1 MLEQR
6 TKTYHF
12 LEGGGEL
19 GELTRS
25 FHWSQT
31 PLGPFEQWPQSL
43 RTMVDVILHS
53 EFPMLLWWG
62 DELIQFYNDAYRATL
77 GDKGK
82 HPRALG
88 QKAEQCWPETWHL
101 IKPLIDHVRKGG
113 AIWTEDQ
120 LIPIFRNG
128 RIEDVYWTFGY
139 SAVRDDSGR
148 IAGVLVI
155 CNETTRQVTALQK
168 VEESERTLRSIIIN
182 APVGICI
189 LKGDELR
196 AEVVNDI
203 FLELTGRKREELEGK
218 PYWDVLTEI
227 KETYAPIVDTV
238 ATSGASYRGK
248 EEKLKL
254 IRHGR
259 EETLYIDYM
268 VEPLKPKKDEPER
281 KVMILAIDVT
291 DKVVARH
298 KVEESEQRYRTLIT
312 EATVAIALYTGP
324 DFRIQYVNEIMTGY
338 WGKDASVMGKTL
350 EEALPEIS
358 GQSFLKK
365 LNHVYETGETYIG
378 TSEEALL
385 NVNGKLQAF
394 YFNYVYKALRDCDG
408 KAYAIHHM
416 AMDVTEQ
423 VVANKRVEQSEENL
437 RNIISRAPVAMC
449 IFKGSEFVVEIANE
463 RMIQLWGKKR
473 EEVIYK
479 PIFQGLPEVR
489 HQGFEEILER
499 VYRTGETH
507 SASSVPV
514 TLPRTN
520 GIVTVYVNFVYEA
533 FREADGSISGIMA
546 VATEVTEQVIARQKI
561 EDLVQERT
569 KELAESN
576 KNLQRSNEELAQFAY
591 IASHDLQEPARKI
604 KTFAEMLQ
612 KNLKEADPRSKL
624 FLDKIGHSAEREL
637 SLIRDILN
645 FSQLAKEKQQY
656 TKVDLNEVLKNV
668 KDDFELLIE
677 EKKAVI
683 TSDPL
688 PVIEGIAVQISQLFA
703 NLISNGLK
711 FSDKKRI
718 PLIAISCI
726 TVPAEEI
733 KGIKE
738 LKDGI
743 TYYKISFRDNGIGF
757 NQKNARQIFDIFQRL
772 HRRTEYEG
780 TGIGLAMCR
789 KIVQN
794 HNGDLYAESVEGQG
808 SVFHV
813 YLPLACGS

>member
-1 MLEQR
+1 MIKQQ
-6 TKTYHF
+6 TATYHF

-25 FHWSQT
+25 FDWSQT
-31 PLGPFEQWPQSL
+31 PIGPFEQWPQSL
-43 RTMVDVILHS
+43 RTMLDVILHS

-62 DELIQFYNDAYRATL
+62 EELIQFYNDAYRSLL
-77 GDKGK
+77 GVNGK
-82 HPRALG
+82 HPAALG
-88 QKAEQCWPETWHL
+88 LKAEQCWPETWHVT
-101 IKPLIDHVRKGG
+101 KPLIDHVRKGG

-120 LIPIFRNG
+120 LIPIYRNG
-128 RIEDVYWTFGY
+128 KIDDVYWTFGY
-139 SAVRDDSGR
+139 SPVRDDSGK

-155 CNETTRQVTALQK
+155 CNETTKQVTALQK
-168 VEESERTLRSIIIN
+168 VEESERTLRSIVIN

-203 FLELTGRKREELEGK
+203 FLELTGRRREELEGK
-218 PYWDVLTEI
+218 PYWDVLREI
-227 KETYAPIVDTV
+227 KDTYAPIVDTV
-238 ATSGASYRGK
+238 ATSGGPYSGK
-248 EEKLKL
+248 EEKVKL
-254 IRHGR
+254 VRHGR
-259 EETLYIDYM
+259 EETVYVDYM
-268 VEPLKPKKDEPER
+268 IELLKSTNEEPEK

-291 DKVVARH
+291 DKVVARQ
-298 KVEESEQRYRTLIT
+298 KVEASEQQYRTLIT

-324 DFRIQYVNEIMTGY
+324 DFRVQYVNEVMIDH
-338 WGKDASVMGKTL
+338 WGKDAPVVGRTL
-350 EEALPEIS
+350 EEVLPEIS
-358 GQSFLKK
+358 GQPFLKK
-365 LNHVYETGETYIG
+365 LRSVYETGVTYIG
-378 TSEEALL
+378 SCEEALL
-385 NVNGKLQAF
+385 KVNGKLQTF

-408 KAYAIHHM
+408 KVYAIHHM

-423 VVANKRVEQSEENL
+423 VIANKRVEQSETNL
-437 RNIISRAPVAMC
+437 RNIILKAPVAMC
-449 IFKGSEFVVEIANE
+449 IFKGPEFVVEIANE
-463 RMIQLWGKKR
+463 RMIEFWGKKR
-473 EEVIYK
+473 EEVIFK
-479 PIFQGLPEVR
+479 PIFQGLPEAR
-489 HQGFEEILER
+489 RQGLEEILEQ
-499 VYRTGETH
+499 VYDTGETF

-514 TLPRTN
+514 TLPRKN
-520 GIVTVYVNFVYEA
+520 GIETVYVNFACEA
-533 FREADGSISGIMA
+533 FREADGSISGVML
-546 VATEVTEQVIARQKI
+546 VATEVTELVIARHKI

-612 KNLKEADPRSKL
+612 KNLKGADPRSKL
-624 FLDKIGHSAEREL
+624 FLHKIEHSAEREL

-645 FSQLAKEKQQY
+645 FSQLAKEKQEFVR
-656 TKVDLNEVLKNV
+656 VDLNEVLRNV
-668 KDDFELLIE
+668 RDDFELLIE
-677 EKKAVI
+677 EKNAVI

-688 PVIEGIAVQISQLFA
+688 PVIEGIPVQMSQLFA
-703 NLISNGLK
+703 NLISNALK

-726 TVPAEEI
+726 TAPAEEVA
-733 KGIKE
+733 GIKE
-738 LKDGI
+738 LKDEI
-743 TYYKISFRDNGIGF
+743 AYHRLSFRDNGIGF
-757 NQKNARQIFDIFQRL
+757 NQKNAKQIFDIFQRL
-772 HRRTEYEG
+772 HGRTEYEG

-813 YLPLACGS
+813 YLPLARD